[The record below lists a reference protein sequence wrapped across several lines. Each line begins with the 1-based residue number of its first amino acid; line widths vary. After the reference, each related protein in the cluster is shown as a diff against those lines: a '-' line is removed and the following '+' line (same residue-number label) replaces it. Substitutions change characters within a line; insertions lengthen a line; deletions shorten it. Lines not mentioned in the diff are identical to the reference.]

1 MRWLRWLRWTLLVVA
16 GLAVLA
22 FGLAWWA
29 LRQSLPQVEGSA
41 SAPSLAAEAT
51 IERDAR
57 GVPAVTASSRTDLA
71 YATGYAHGQ
80 DRFFQMDLSRRLA
93 AGELSEMFGA
103 VALKSDR
110 RTRRFGFRAVARR
123 VIEAAPEAER
133 AVIEAYARGVN
144 AGLTSLRA
152 RPWEYL
158 LVRTKPAAWLPE
170 DSVLVV
176 HSMWWQL
183 QYGTLRDELERRRLA
198 RADRRKPGRFSDSAA
213 GPRRWFQP
221 RLEWAP
227 ARFSV
232 KPAGSPR

>member
-16 GLAVLA
+16 GCALIA

-29 LRQSLPQVEGSA
+29 MRQSLPRLDGEFSA
-41 SAPSLAAEAT
+41 ATLTAGVT

-57 GVPAVTASSRTDLA
+57 GTPVLTAGTRADLGFA
-71 YATGYAHGQ
+71 LGFAHAQ
-80 DRFFQMDLSRRLA
+80 DRFFQMDLSRRFA
-93 AGELSEMFGA
+93 AGELAEIFGA
-103 VALKSDR
+103 AALPQDE

-123 VIEAAPEAER
+123 VIEVTPEAER

-144 AGLTSLRA
+144 AGLASLDA

-158 LVRTKPAAWLPE
+158 LLRAQPRPWLPE

-183 QYGTLRDELERRRLA
+183 QHGSLNDE
-198 RADRRKPGRFSDSAA
+198 
-213 GPRRWFQP
+213 
-221 RLEWAP
+221 
-227 ARFSV
+227 
-232 KPAGSPR
+232 